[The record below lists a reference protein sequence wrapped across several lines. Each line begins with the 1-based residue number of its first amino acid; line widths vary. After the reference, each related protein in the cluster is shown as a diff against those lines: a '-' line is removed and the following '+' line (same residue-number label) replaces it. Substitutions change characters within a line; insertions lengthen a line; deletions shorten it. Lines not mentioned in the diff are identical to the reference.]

1 MKYKNM
7 NTIPIGTV
15 MRVKKTNLL
24 IKLVEILH
32 FPTRFK
38 CNDGNI
44 YATHEVNI
52 EKIIY
57 DSNL

>member
-7 NTIPIGTV
+7 NTIPIGAI

-24 IKLVEILH
+24 VKLVEILH

-38 CNDGNI
+38 CNDSNI
-44 YATHEVNI
+44 YATHEV
-52 EKIIY
+52 IIKW
-57 DSNL
+57 SNY

>member
-1 MKYKNM
+1 M
-7 NTIPIGTV
+7 NTIPIGTI

-38 CNDGNI
+38 CNDDNI